1 MAPIAQTECRNRLL
15 AHMDAEDFDALIGDG
30 EKVSLALRSTL
41 FEHRGPIEH
50 VHFMERGFVSL
61 VAQSDQGRIEVG
73 MFGREGVTGVAALL
87 DDGSSVLKAIVQG
100 EGEAIRFPSA
110 RFREI
115 VLQRPTLLRLVLRYI
130 HFLLTQTAQ
139 TAFANANYG
148 VEPRLA
154 RSLLM
159 VQDRLETDE
168 LHLTHTVLSFMLGT
182 RRASV
187 TDATHILEGCHLIRA
202 SRGTIT
208 VRDRKGLMALAGDAY
223 GTSEAEYERL
233 MRAQG

>member
-1 MAPIAQTECRNRLL
+1 MEAAYLRLSSS
-15 AHMDAEDFDALIGDG
+15 
-30 EKVSLALRSTL
+30 EKAR
-41 FEHRGPIEH
+41 
-50 VHFMERGFVSL
+50 
-61 VAQSDQGRIEVG
+61 QSDFRRPV
-73 MFGREGVTGVAALL
+73 
-87 DDGSSVLKAIVQG
+87 
-100 EGEAIRFPSA
+100 SA
-110 RFREI
+110 RSFFSA
-115 VLQRPTLLRLVLRYI
+115 PTLLRFVLRYI
-130 HFLLTQTAQ
+130 HFLLTQYAQ

-154 RSLLM
+154 RSLQM

-208 VRDRKGLMALAGDAY
+208 VRDRKG
-223 GTSEAEYERL
+223 SWR
-233 MRAQG
+233 